1 MRAQKPAEGILKT
14 NEWGDA
20 KMYYIAC
27 DCGNEADAHVV
38 EVEAD
43 EYGVNVYS
51 YIKVHTKWWERNR
64 WKQIWQ
70 ILTKGYAEME
80 TTMLMK
86 EQTALNYSE
95 VLKQATNDVK
105 EFKKIANDKR
115 STT

>member
-27 DCGNEADAHVV
+27 DCGNEDDAHVV

-51 YIKVHTKWWERNR
+51 YVKVHTKWWEKNR

-80 TTMLMK
+80 TTILMK
-86 EQTALNYSE
+86 EQTALNYAE
-95 VLKQATNDVK
+95 VLKQATKDVQ
-105 EFKKIANDKR
+105 EFKRVRNEKQ
-115 STT
+115 TG

>member
-14 NEWGDA
+14 NEWGDT

-27 DCGNEADAHVV
+27 DCGSEDDAHVV

-51 YIKVHTKWWERNR
+51 YIKVHTKWWEKNR

-80 TTMLMK
+80 TTILMK

-105 EFKKIANDKR
+105 EFKRIANEKR
-115 STT
+115 STI